1 MKHVIA
7 WAQAFALSIGGLG
20 LFFVAFLD
28 ASVLSLPEVNDILIV
43 YMVTKSPSFL
53 VYYAAMATAGSV
65 GGSLIVY
72 YLGRKGGEA
81 LLRKQF
87 SREQVDRM
95 QARFTRYGMAAVVVP
110 AMLPPPVP
118 LKLFV
123 LGAGVAGMSAGK
135 FAWAIGIGRGVR
147 YLAEGIAGLLLRGR
161 RLRVHQ
167 ATWQRCGAV
176 GLPSSRLPCSVAYY
190 WRRQR
195 RRTAAV

>member
-1 MKHVIA
+1 MKYVIA

-20 LFFVAFLD
+20 LFFVAFID

-43 YMVTKSPSFL
+43 YMVTKSPSYL
-53 VYYAAMATAGSV
+53 LYYAAMATAGSI
-65 GGSLIVY
+65 GGSLVVL

-95 QARFTRYGMAAVVVP
+95 QARFNRYGMATVIVP

-123 LGAGVAGMSAGK
+123 LGAGAAGMPAGT
-135 FAWAIGIGRGVR
+135 FAWAIGVGRGVR
-147 YLAEGIAGLLLRGR
+147 YLAEGVLAYYY
-161 RLRVHQ
+161 
-167 ATWQRCGAV
+167 GAAAFEYIKRNGSTV
-176 GLPSSRLPCSVAYY
+176 ALWGGVLAAAALIAYY
-190 WRRQR
+190 WLRQR
-195 RRTAAV
+195 RRTAEA

>member
-72 YLGRKGGEA
+72 GGRNDDTVSPAQLQGWAGYCEAGGAFRVRGGGAERDERRYARAGRRGAGEA
-81 LLRKQF
+81 
-87 SREQVDRM
+87 ETPDD
-95 QARFTRYGMAAVVVP
+95 P
-110 AMLPPPVP
+110 D
-118 LKLFV
+118 
-123 LGAGVAGMSAGK
+123 
-135 FAWAIGIGRGVR
+135 
-147 YLAEGIAGLLLRGR
+147 
-161 RLRVHQ
+161 
-167 ATWQRCGAV
+167 
-176 GLPSSRLPCSVAYY
+176 
-190 WRRQR
+190 R
-195 RRTAAV
+195 RRAARR

>member
-1 MKHVIA
+1 MKQVIA

-20 LFFVAFLD
+20 LFFVAFMD
-28 ASVLSLPEVNDILIV
+28 ASVVSLPEVNDVLIV

-53 VYYAAMATAGSV
+53 LYYAAMATAGSIA
-65 GGSLIVY
+65 GSLVVY

-87 SREQVDRM
+87 SSGQIDRM
-95 QARFTRYGMAAVVVP
+95 QDRFKRYGMAAVVVP

-123 LGAGVAGMSAGK
+123 LGAGVAGMPAGR
-135 FAWAIGIGRGVR
+135 FAWAVGIGRGVR
-147 YLAEGIAGLLLRGR
+147 YLAEGILAIYYGAAAFDYIKRHGAGVALWGGALAVAVLL
-161 RLRVHQ
+161 
-167 ATWQRCGAV
+167 
-176 GLPSSRLPCSVAYY
+176 AYY

-195 RRTAAV
+195 RPAAEV

>member
-1 MKHVIA
+1 MSHVIA

-20 LFFVAFLD
+20 LFFVAFID

-53 VYYAAMATAGSV
+53 PYYAAMATAGSI
-65 GGSLIVY
+65 GGSLVVY

-81 LLRKQF
+81 LLRRQF
-87 SREQVDRM
+87 SREQIDRM
-95 QARFTRYGMAAVVVP
+95 QGRFKRYGMAAVVVP

-123 LGAGVAGMSAGK
+123 LGAGVVGMPMGT
-135 FAWAIGIGRGVR
+135 FAWGIGIGRGLR
-147 YLAEGIAGLLLRGR
+147 YLAEGILAYYY
-161 RLRVHQ
+161 
-167 ATWQRCGAV
+167 GAAAFEYLKRHGSTV
-176 GLPSSRLPCSVAYY
+176 ALWGGIFLAVVLVAYY

-195 RRTAAV
+195 RRTAEV

>member
-20 LFFVAFLD
+20 LFFVAFID

-43 YMVTKSPSFL
+43 YMVTKSPAYL

-65 GGSLIVY
+65 GGSLVVY

-95 QARFTRYGMAAVVVP
+95 QARFNRYGMASVVVP

-118 LKLFV
+118 LKIFV
-123 LGAGVAGMSAGK
+123 LGAGVAGMPAGA

-147 YLAEGIAGLLLRGR
+147 YLAEGVLAYYYGAAAFEYIR
-161 RLRVHQ
+161 RH
-167 ATWQRCGAV
+167 GAQV
-176 GLPSSRLPCSVAYY
+176 ALWSGALAAAALVAYY

-195 RRTAAV
+195 RRTAEV

>member
-1 MKHVIA
+1 MKQVIA

-28 ASVLSLPEVNDILIV
+28 ASVLSLPEVNDVLIV
-43 YMVTKSPSFL
+43 YMVTKSPSYL
-53 VYYAAMATAGSV
+53 LYYAAMATAGSI
-65 GGSLIVY
+65 GGSLVVY

-87 SREQVDRM
+87 SRVQIDRM
-95 QARFTRYGMAAVVVP
+95 QGRFNRYGMAAVVVP

-123 LGAGVAGMSAGK
+123 LGAGVAGMPVGT

-147 YLAEGIAGLLLRGR
+147 YLVEGILAYYY
-161 RLRVHQ
+161 
-167 ATWQRCGAV
+167 GAAAFEYI
-176 GLPSSRLPCSVAYY
+176 SSHGTAVALWGGAIAAAVLVAYY

-195 RRTAAV
+195 RRTAEV

>member
-1 MKHVIA
+1 MKYVIA

-20 LFFVAFLD
+20 LFFVAFID

-43 YMVTKSPSFL
+43 YMVTKSPSYL
-53 VYYAAMATAGSV
+53 LYYAAMATAGSI
-65 GGSLIVY
+65 GGSLVVL

-95 QARFTRYGMAAVVVP
+95 QARFNRYGMATVIVP

-123 LGAGVAGMSAGK
+123 LGAGAAGMPAGT
-135 FAWAIGIGRGVR
+135 FAWAIGVGRGVR
-147 YLAEGIAGLLLRGR
+147 YLVEGVLAYYYGAAAFEYIKRNGGTVALWGGLL
-161 RLRVHQ
+161 
-167 ATWQRCGAV
+167 AAAV
-176 GLPSSRLPCSVAYY
+176 LVAYY
-190 WRRQR
+190 WLRQR
-195 RRTAAV
+195 RRIAEA

>member
-1 MKHVIA
+1 MKYVIA

-20 LFFVAFLD
+20 LFVVAFID

-53 VYYAAMATAGSV
+53 LYYAAMATAGSI
-65 GGSLIVY
+65 GGSLVVY

-81 LLRKQF
+81 LLRRQF
-87 SREQVDRM
+87 SREQIDRM
-95 QARFTRYGMAAVVVP
+95 QGRFTRYGMAAVVVP

-123 LGAGVAGMSAGK
+123 LGAGVAGMPAGR
-135 FAWAIGIGRGVR
+135 FAWSVGIGRGVR
-147 YLAEGIAGLLLRGR
+147 YLVEGILAYYYGAAAFEYIKRHGADVALWGGALAAAVLL
-161 RLRVHQ
+161 
-167 ATWQRCGAV
+167 
-176 GLPSSRLPCSVAYY
+176 AYY

-195 RRTAAV
+195 RPAAEV

>member
-20 LFFVAFLD
+20 LFFVAFID

-43 YMVTKSPSFL
+43 YMVTKSPSYL
-53 VYYAAMATAGSV
+53 PYYAAMATAGSI
-65 GGSLIVY
+65 GGSLVVY

-87 SREQVDRM
+87 SRRQVDRM
-95 QARFTRYGMAAVVVP
+95 QARFARYGVAAVVVP

-123 LGAGVAGMSAGK
+123 LGAGAAGMRVST
-135 FAWAIGIGRGVR
+135 FAWAVGIGRGAR
-147 YLAEGIAGLLLRGR
+147 YLVEGALAYYYGPAAFEYLKRHGGQVALWGGVIA
-161 RLRVHQ
+161 
-167 ATWQRCGAV
+167 AAV
-176 GLPSSRLPCSVAYY
+176 LVAYY

-195 RRTAAV
+195 RRTAEV